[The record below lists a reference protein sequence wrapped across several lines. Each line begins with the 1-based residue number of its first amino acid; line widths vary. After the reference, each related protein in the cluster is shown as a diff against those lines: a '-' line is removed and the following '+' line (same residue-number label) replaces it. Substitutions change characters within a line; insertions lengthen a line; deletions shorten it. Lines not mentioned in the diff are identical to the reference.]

1 MGSECLVDDL
11 PRSQLEVD
19 EAQGIQPT
27 LPLRGSLAEGL
38 AARFESFSDRP
49 CLGKRTG
56 DAYHWISYGRVYSAA
71 KKISGALQSKLP
83 PGSLVGICGVNSL
96 NWFLADLAA
105 VCAGVGSVPLS
116 EDWDLAKLRPVV
128 ERCELS
134 AVFCDGSQLPKCLAL
149 PSLRWII
156 LMDGGEHASESLEGS
171 CRIVSMDSLAVAQ
184 PELPIRVRGPSDVH
198 TILHTSG
205 TTGLPKGVVYSDDLW
220 QKNMVM
226 YPGLNVGY
234 SYMPLA
240 YITDRHTVYTALWNG
255 GRVGIRTPG
264 STDEIFRDLQALRP
278 TVLKGV
284 PAFWERV
291 QRAARLVQDRSLHLL
306 GGRCRVLIC
315 GAGALDA
322 GVADW
327 FRSCALDSGPVEFL
341 EMYGGTECGNIAVN
355 RRISKDIEYKVLPY
369 EDMEPGCGELVVKTG
384 SNMFSCYYKEP
395 DRTAAAF
402 TEDGFYKI
410 GDLVR
415 VEGDQIEVI
424 GRAKSS
430 IKLATGKWVFPESLE
445 IAYRTELDAENV
457 RHVFVHGD
465 LHHDS
470 LVAVVD
476 AESKNLDPQQ
486 LLQKLRSCRPAP
498 LCAVLL
504 AEEPFSQEAG
514 TLNGTGKLDRK
525 CLLSIYGAAI
535 EEELQRSA
543 ATAARASLGEMDAA
557 KSFKTQGG
565 TSLQAARIARLYLEL
580 GVPMT
585 RAVQLLLSDAPLDH
599 VRSQLEEV
607 DAVADS
613 KLELPKPQARKRQE
627 GLEYTLLTGGTGM
640 VGRYILA
647 ELLERR
653 RPVLCLVRAASEQQ
667 GRQRLAQALTQCGR
681 YRPEWWPQLVV
692 STASLTK
699 PLHLSLSVKDVIHA
713 AAKVDLKAP
722 YAAHRAANV
731 LGTFNVLSYAATVG
745 ARVIFVSTTDVY
757 KDKAQADACAV
768 EPVEEVLKDARHGYA
783 ASKAVGEAL
792 VAQALRQGLSACTA
806 RLGMV
811 AGDRLTGY
819 CSATDFTMRLTIGFA
834 HAQSFPQTQ
843 EHHTAVHSLPVDVVA
858 AALVDLLDSSVQG
871 AANIVSGAP
880 LMPMA
885 ELQQWLLRSEMPEF
899 SQLLVLPFP
908 EWIRKVEAEA
918 QLSAWPVIGWAKGHA
933 EFPVFNTRCP
943 ELNAPWARQE
953 TLEGLRRG
961 LDEDTATCLLTSFS
975 IFFTRLFPK
984 DAPLHLRFSASCTK
998 VTAAVASGSR
1008 GCCASDRNG
1017 IVCHYLML
1025 RYSNV
1030 LTGPPGSAQLAPCGW
1045 GTEWRS
1051 RCNSVRMQGL
1061 HPTAVS
1067 YAILE
1072 RSFWDAELRHAL
1084 HARLRGGL
1092 GGRCHDDSR
1101 VEFLLRNRDRLGEMD
1116 WDRLSQGSVPASLDE
1131 AALYPMGLESRFAYL
1146 FDSPRRGWSFWVGRY
1161 CNRPLLSKLRT
1172 RSHVTT
1178 ALASQAT
1185 AEDDAERLRAQW
1197 EARGSQVNQRPL
1209 PSSRP
1214 PTFLCWTLAIGEPEL
1229 QDLLTTW
1236 FLEDDDLVQWQNLT
1250 EALER
1255 SEAETEMWRC
1265 KARGKG
1271 GCAAQ
1276 G

>member
-27 LPLRGSLAEGL
+27 LPVHGSLAEGL
-38 AARFESFSDRP
+38 AARFDSFSGRP
-49 CLGKRTG
+49 CLGQRTG
-56 DAYHWISYGRVYSAA
+56 DAYRWISYGRVYSAA
-71 KKISGALQSKLP
+71 KKISGALQSKLA

-105 VCAGVGSVPLS
+105 VFAGVGSVPLS

-156 LMDGGEHASESLEGS
+156 VLDGHEHVGESVEGM
-171 CRIVSMDSLAVAQ
+171 CHIVSMDSLAVAQ
-184 PELPIRVRGPSDVH
+184 PEMPIKVRGPSDVH

-220 QKNMVM
+220 HKNMLM

-291 QRAARLVQDRSLHLL
+291 QRAARLVQDRSLRLL

-322 GVADW
+322 SVADW
-327 FRSCALDSGPVEFL
+327 FRSCALDTGPVEFL

-355 RRISKDIEYKVLPY
+355 RRINKDIEYKVLPY
-369 EDMEPGCGELVVKTG
+369 EDMEPGSGELVVKTG
-384 SNMFSCYYKEP
+384 SHMFSCYYKDP

-445 IAYRTELDAENV
+445 IVYRTELDAENV

-486 LLQKLRSCRPAP
+486 LLQKLRSRSPAP

-514 TLNGTGKLDRK
+514 MLNGTGKLDRTR
-525 CLLSIYGAAI
+525 LLSIYGAAI

-543 ATAARASLGEMDAA
+543 ATAARASLGELDAA
-557 KSFKTQGG
+557 QSFKTQGG

-580 GVPMT
+580 GVPMS
-585 RAVQLLLSDAPLDH
+585 RAVQLLLSDEPVDH

-607 DAVADS
+607 DAMADS
-613 KLELPKPQARKRQE
+613 KLGLPKPQVGQRRE
-627 GLEYTLLTGGTGM
+627 DTEYTLLTGGTGM

-647 ELLERR
+647 ELLDRR
-653 RPVLCLVRAASEQQ
+653 RPVLCLVRAASEHQ
-667 GRQRLAQALTQCGR
+667 GRQRLAHALTQCGR
-681 YRPEWWPQLVV
+681 YRPEWWQQLVV
-692 STASLTK
+692 STASLAK
-699 PLHLSLSVKDVIHA
+699 PLDLNRSVKDVIHA

-722 YAAHRAANV
+722 YAAHRTANV

-745 ARVIFVSTTDVY
+745 ARVLFISTTDVY

-768 EPVEEVLKDARHGYA
+768 DPVEEVLKDARHGYA

-792 VAQALRQGLSACTA
+792 VAQALRQGCPLQLLKPVLRIHLALRTVAVWDPKTFETQAGRGKLAADGNA
-806 RLGMV
+806 REVLVAPPQDTGDQEPCRDKAQCRFCLETGGDDLIAPCMCKGHSKWVHGRCLDKWRSEGRGARSFTHCPTCHFAYLMELKRAPTETEQHVRERRRAILRRAVGQFFLGAVLVQVLLCLV
-811 AGDRLTGY
+811 AFLIRL
-819 CSATDFTMRLTIGFA
+819 CDPS
-834 HAQSFPQTQ
+834 S
-843 EHHTAVHSLPVDVVA
+843 E
-858 AALVDLLDSSVQG
+858 LVR
-871 AANIVSGAP
+871 
-880 LMPMA
+880 LMPFFTP
-885 ELQQWLLRSEMPEF
+885 LLPDEDARSYLDTF
-899 SQLLVLPFP
+899 RFHKSTYYFASLVLSLATVGVVTVLPFH
-908 EWIRKVEAEA
+908 I
-918 QLSAWPVIGWAKGHA
+918 
-933 EFPVFNTRCP
+933 
-943 ELNAPWARQE
+943 
-953 TLEGLRRG
+953 RG
-961 LDEDTATCLLTSFS
+961 L
-975 IFFTRLFPK
+975 
-984 DAPLHLRFSASCTK
+984 
-998 VTAAVASGSR
+998 
-1008 GCCASDRNG
+1008 
-1017 IVCHYLML
+1017 
-1025 RYSNV
+1025 
-1030 LTGPPGSAQLAPCGW
+1030 
-1045 GTEWRS
+1045 
-1051 RCNSVRMQGL
+1051 
-1061 HPTAVS
+1061 
-1067 YAILE
+1067 
-1072 RSFWDAELRHAL
+1072 
-1084 HARLRGGL
+1084 
-1092 GGRCHDDSR
+1092 
-1101 VEFLLRNRDRLGEMD
+1101 
-1116 WDRLSQGSVPASLDE
+1116 
-1131 AALYPMGLESRFAYL
+1131 
-1146 FDSPRRGWSFWVGRY
+1146 
-1161 CNRPLLSKLRT
+1161 
-1172 RSHVTT
+1172 
-1178 ALASQAT
+1178 
-1185 AEDDAERLRAQW
+1185 
-1197 EARGSQVNQRPL
+1197 
-1209 PSSRP
+1209 
-1214 PTFLCWTLAIGEPEL
+1214 
-1229 QDLLTTW
+1229 
-1236 FLEDDDLVQWQNLT
+1236 
-1250 EALER
+1250 
-1255 SEAETEMWRC
+1255 
-1265 KARGKG
+1265 
-1271 GCAAQ
+1271 
-1276 G
+1276 